1 MHRFNGFATLGAAA
15 NVGLVGDDNQKEV
28 RRLELRTPV
37 KNVLVKLQLL
47 DVKWRMGRS
56 VADRDPVDYSVA
68 IEKNCA
74 SRYFML
80 SHFASATLRVGCE
93 IHKCQT
99 TAWNASVCGVM
110 FASLTVGMTIATSAT
125 CAVYP
130 PSRPTI
136 PRIALPLSFASC
148 SALTKFG
155 LTFFSRLPPPT
166 DNTRTASFALSRLPL
181 SHSAKTDGHPSSLV
195 RAVSSETLSV
205 GAYASIPASL
215 RKSFTAWEAFA
226 ALPPTPRMKSRPPR
240 VRTAASSCTAFSQS
254 AGSSLA
260 MISVASRKCCFE

>member
-28 RRLELRTPV
+28 RSLKLRTPV
-37 KNVLVKLQLL
+37 RNILVKLELL
-47 DVKWRMGRS
+47 DVRWRMRRS
-56 VADRDPVDYSVA
+56 VPDRDPVDYSVA
-68 IEKNCA
+68 IEKNCG

-80 SHFASATLRVGCE
+80 SHFVSATLRVGCE

-110 FASLTVGMTIATSAT
+110 FAGLTVGMTIVMSAI

-136 PRIALPLSFASC
+136 PRIALPRSFASF

-166 DNTRTASFALSRLPL
+166 ENTRIASFPLSRLPL
-181 SHSAKTDGHPSSLV
+181 SHSAKTEGHPSSLV
-195 RAVSSETLSV
+195 RAVNSETLSV
-205 GAYASIPASL
+205 GA
-215 RKSFTAWEAFA
+215 
-226 ALPPTPRMKSRPPR
+226 
-240 VRTAASSCTAFSQS
+240 
-254 AGSSLA
+254 
-260 MISVASRKCCFE
+260 